1 MQISTRRLDKTAIFD
16 ISGDIDLAHSTEV
29 RKVVLFEFRQN
40 RTPRVILNLHGVN
53 YIDSSGVASL
63 VEGLKAAR
71 DVGSRLIL
79 FGLSPIAHEVLQL
92 SKLLKIFEI
101 YDTEDMALQA

>member
-1 MQISTRRLDKTAIFD
+1 M
-16 ISGDIDLAHSTEV
+16 AHSTEV
-29 RKVVLFEFRQN
+29 RRLVLFEFRQN
-40 RTPRVILNLHGVN
+40 RTPRVILNLHAVN

-79 FGLSPIAHEVLQL
+79 YGLSPFAQEVLQL

>member
-1 MQISTRRLDKTAIFD
+1 MQISVRRLDKTTILD

-29 RKVVLFEFRQN
+29 RRMVLLEFRQN
-40 RTPRVILNLHGVN
+40 RTPRVILNLRDVN

-63 VEGLKAAR
+63 VEGLKASR

-101 YDTEDMALQA
+101 YDTEDKALEA

>member
-1 MQISTRRLDKTAIFD
+1 VQISTRRMDKTAILD

-29 RKVVLFEFRQN
+29 RRAVLQEFREKH
-40 RTPRVILNLHGVN
+40 TPRVILNLRDVN

-92 SKLLKIFEI
+92 SRLLKIFEI
-101 YDTEDMALQA
+101 YDTEAMALDA

>member
-1 MQISTRRLDKTAIFD
+1 MQISTRRMDKTTILD

-29 RKVVLFEFRQN
+29 RRMVLTEFRDK
-40 RTPRVILNLHGVN
+40 RTPRVILNLCNVN

-63 VEGLKAAR
+63 VEGLKASR

-101 YDTEDMALQA
+101 YDTEDTALQA

>member
-29 RKVVLFEFRQN
+29 RRLVLLEFRQN